1 MASKIQRELAL
12 LLTGKDISASRAV
25 KGVNSELKK
34 LNQVGRNAGTAV
46 ARNLERGAIIGAG
59 AATAAIG
66 YAVNQ
71 AMDFE
76 AHLNTINTIAREDAE
91 GLAAIGQTIR
101 QESRESGVAVE
112 DLATAYYDLLSA
124 GIKTADAQKTLH
136 AANTLAIGGLS
147 TTAEAV
153 DLLTSAINAYGG
165 DASKGAQFADEFAK
179 AIERG
184 KVTAAELAASYASV
198 APLANSLNIENA
210 ELAAGYARLTAGGT
224 AAGEAATQMASAMTA
239 LLKMTPQLKA
249 LQKATGKNYAAIAG
263 SKGLNVALQQMR
275 DDAEKAGVPL
285 VELLGRKEALL
296 YILASTG
303 ENLDEYN
310 ADLAAMGDAA
320 GTAAGQMGERQQGLA
335 FQLKK
340 LKANVNDAAITIGS
354 KLLPILGELAEDAT
368 GWIMAHQDDIEQFG
382 TDLADGIRD
391 AVEWARKLDW
401 ENIGKG
407 LSIAADAGKAL
418 IGAFT
423 NAPPWLQGFLITG
436 FVANKFTGGAVKD
449 IAGILLGQVVKGVLG
464 MNAGVVTI
472 NAGVVNGGGMGAG
485 GAAGAVKGGLGTLSR
500 VFLVGEA
507 IGLAVA
513 VEATR
518 QAIAAQSTEHARTI
532 QTQTDRWLAQS
543 PTREQLVNGLGGVRQ
558 GIRDLQSN
566 PLLTLVQGEALSSLQ
581 AMEGDIAAQIA
592 RIDALRDQANRT
604 KDDTVE
610 ATERVKRASLETKR
624 ETTRGLALV
633 NQTTRS
639 SARTSAASISS
650 AIRSSKPNI
659 RTEVNVYVTGGS
671 VKRETNVQESYGPGS
686 GSAGTGHAPGTG
698 PLP

>member
-12 LLTGKDISASRAV
+12 LLTGKDVSASRAV

-34 LNQVGRNAGTAV
+34 LNQAGRTAGTAV

-66 YAVNQ
+66 YAVKQ

-76 AHLNTINTIAREDAE
+76 AHLNTINTIARENAD
-91 GLAAIGQTIR
+91 GLQAIGDTIR
-101 QESRESGVAVE
+101 KESRESGVAVE
-112 DLATAYYDLLSA
+112 DLAAAYYDLLSA
-124 GIKTADAQKTLH
+124 GIKTADAQNVLH
-136 AANTLAIGGLS
+136 QANTLAIGGLS

-153 DLLTSAINAYGG
+153 DLLTTAINTYGG

-184 KVTAAELAASYASV
+184 KVTASELASTYASV
-198 APLANSLNIENA
+198 GPLANSLNIENA

-224 AAGEAATQMASAMTA
+224 AASEAATQMASAMTA
-239 LLKMTPQLKA
+239 LLKMTPGLKA
-249 LQKATGKNYAAIAG
+249 LQKATGNNYAAIAG
-263 SKGLNVALQQMR
+263 KKGLNVALEQMR
-275 DDAEKAGVPL
+275 VDAKKAGVPL

-296 YILASTG
+296 YILQTTG

-320 GTAAGQMGERQQGLA
+320 GTASAQMGERQQGLA

-340 LKANVNDAAITIGS
+340 FRANVNDAAITIGS

-401 ENIGKG
+401 DAIGKG

-418 IGAFT
+418 IQAFT
-423 NAPPWLQGFLITG
+423 SAPPWLQGFLITG

-449 IAGILLGQVVKGVLG
+449 VAGILLGQVVKGVLG
-464 MNAGVVTI
+464 MNAGVVNI
-472 NAGVVNGGGMGAG
+472 NAGVVNGGGMGAA
-485 GAAGAVKGGLGTLSR
+485 GAAGAAGKGLGTLSR

-507 IGLAVA
+507 IGLAAA
-513 VEATR
+513 VYGVQQELSKEAT
-518 QAIAAQSTEHARTI
+518 AHARAI
-532 QTQTDRWLAQS
+532 QTQTDRWLSQS
-543 PTREQLVNGLGGVRQ
+543 PTREQLVNGLGGVQ
-558 GIRDLQSN
+558 KGIRDLQSN
-566 PLLTLVQGEALSSLQ
+566 PLLTLVQGEALASLQ
-581 AMEGDIAAQIA
+581 AMEGDISAQIA
-592 RIDALRDQANRT
+592 RIDALKDQANRT

-624 ETTRGLALV
+624 ETSRGLALV

-639 SARTSAASISS
+639 SAATSAASISS